1 MPWDDKSG
9 GGGPWGQGPSGGGT
23 GGGRGNGSG
32 GPGGGQGPDLEE
44 ILRRGQERFRQSFP
58 GGGGQG
64 GGLGFRGILVGI
76 AVLIAI
82 WLVSGFYRVQPDE
95 QGVVLRFG
103 AYQDTTNPGLNY
115 HLPYPIETVYTPQVT
130 RVNRVDVGMRTSE
143 ETRTVR
149 QGTVRDVP
157 EESLMLTGD
166 ENIIDIDFSVFWVI
180 NNAQDYLFNIQNPV
194 GTVKAVAESSMREV
208 VGQSNIQP
216 LLTEGRQQ
224 AEARVQDLMQNLLD
238 EYGAGI
244 RITQVQIQD
253 SNPPAAVID
262 AFRDVQAARA
272 DAERSR
278 NEAESYANRV
288 LPQARGESE
297 RIEQEAAAYRDQTVE
312 EAEGQAR
319 RFLSIYGEYAQAPD
333 VTRQRM
339 YLETMER
346 VLGKMNKVLVDGD
359 SGSGVVP
366 YLPLTEVERRRN
378 TQQEAN

>member
-9 GGGPWGQGPSGGGT
+9 GGGPWGQGPSGGG
-23 GGGRGNGSG
+23 RGNGSG
-32 GPGGGQGPDLEE
+32 GPGGSGGQGPDLEE

-58 GGGGQG
+58 GGAG
-64 GGLGFRGILVGI
+64 GGLGPRGILAGVVVV
-76 AVLIAI
+76 ALI
-82 WLVSGFYRVQPDE
+82 WLASGFYRVQPDE

-103 AYQDTTNPGLNY
+103 EFVATTQPGLNY
-115 HLPYPIETVYTPQVT
+115 HWPYPIESADTPKVT
-130 RVNRVDVGMRTSE
+130 RVNRVDVGMRTGE
-143 ETRTVR
+143 DTRSVR
-149 QGTVRDVP
+149 QGAVRDVP

-180 NNAQDYLFNIQNPV
+180 KDAGDYLFNIQNPV

-208 VGQSNIQP
+208 VGESNIQP
-216 LLTEGRQQ
+216 LLTEGRQR
-224 AEARVQDLMQNLLD
+224 AETRVTDLMQTLLD

-244 RITQVQIQD
+244 RITQVQIQG
-253 SNPPAAVID
+253 SNPPSAVID

-288 LPQARGESE
+288 LPEARGQAE

-333 VTRQRM
+333 VTRRRM

-346 VLGKMNKVLVDGD
+346 VLNKMNKVIIDGQ

-366 YLPLTEVERRRN
+366 YLPLPEVERRRTN
-378 TQQEAN
+378 AQEAN

>member
-9 GGGPWGQGPSGGGT
+9 GGGPWGQGPSGGG
-23 GGGRGNGSG
+23 RGNGAG
-32 GPGGGQGPDLEE
+32 GPGGQGGQGPDLEE

-58 GGGGQG
+58 GGSG
-64 GGLGFRGILVGI
+64 GGLGTRGLLVGLAILVL
-76 AVLIAI
+76 V
-82 WLVSGFYRVQPDE
+82 WLASGFYRVQPDE

-103 AYQDTTNPGLNY
+103 EYIKTTQPGLNY
-115 HLPYPIETVYTPQVT
+115 RMPYPIEAAYTPKVT
-130 RVNRVDVGMRTSE
+130 RVNRVDVGMRQGE
-143 ETRTVR
+143 DTRSVR
-149 QGTVRDVP
+149 QGAVRDVP

-180 NNAQDYLFNIQNPV
+180 KDAGDYLFNIQNPV

-208 VGQSNIQP
+208 VGESNIQP
-216 LLTEGRQQ
+216 LLTEGRQA
-224 AEARVQDLMQNLLD
+224 AETKVTDLMQNLLD

-244 RITQVQIQD
+244 RITQVQIQG
-253 SNPPAAVID
+253 SNPPSAVID

-278 NEAESYANRV
+278 NEAESYSNRV
-288 LPQARGESE
+288 LPEARGAAE

-319 RFLSIYGEYAQAPD
+319 RFLSIYGEYAQAPE

-346 VLGKMNKVLVDGD
+346 VLNNMNKVLIDSDG
-359 SGSGVVP
+359 GSGVVP
-366 YLPLTEVERRRN
+366 YLPLPEVERRRN
-378 TQQEAN
+378 NATQETN

>member
-9 GGGPWGQGPSGGGT
+9 GGGPWGQGPSGGG
-23 GGGRGNGSG
+23 RGNGAG
-32 GPGGGQGPDLEE
+32 GPGGQGGQGPDLEE

-58 GGGGQG
+58 GGSG
-64 GGLGFRGILVGI
+64 GGLGARGLLVGLAILVL
-76 AVLIAI
+76 V
-82 WLVSGFYRVQPDE
+82 WLASGFYRVQPDE

-103 AYQDTTNPGLNY
+103 EYIKTTQPGLNY
-115 HLPYPIETVYTPQVT
+115 RMPYPIEAAYTPKVT
-130 RVNRVDVGMRTSE
+130 RVNRVDVGMRTGE
-143 ETRTVR
+143 DTRSVR
-149 QGTVRDVP
+149 QGAVRDVP

-180 NNAQDYLFNIQNPV
+180 KDAGDYLFNIQNPV

-208 VGQSNIQP
+208 VGESNIQP
-216 LLTEGRQQ
+216 LLTEGRQA
-224 AEARVQDLMQNLLD
+224 AETKVTDLMQNLLD

-244 RITQVQIQD
+244 RITQVQIQG
-253 SNPPAAVID
+253 SNPPSAVID

-278 NEAESYANRV
+278 NEAESYSNRV
-288 LPQARGESE
+288 LPEARGAAE

-319 RFLSIYGEYAQAPD
+319 RFLSIYGEYAQAPE

-346 VLGKMNKVLVDGD
+346 VLNNMNKVLIDSDG
-359 SGSGVVP
+359 GSGVVP
-366 YLPLTEVERRRN
+366 YLPLPEVERRRN
-378 TQQEAN
+378 NATQETN

>member
-9 GGGPWGQGPSGGGT
+9 GGGPWGQGPSGGG
-23 GGGRGNGSG
+23 RGNGSG
-32 GPGGGQGPDLEE
+32 GPGGPGGQGPDLEE

-58 GGGGQG
+58 GGSG
-64 GGLGFRGILVGI
+64 GGLGTRGILIGL
-76 AVLIAI
+76 AVLVLV
-82 WLVSGFYRVQPDE
+82 WLGSGFYRVQPDE

-103 AYQDTTNPGLNY
+103 EYVTTTQPGLNY
-115 HLPYPIETVYTPQVT
+115 HLPYPIESVYTPKVT
-130 RVNRVDVGMRTSE
+130 RVNRVDVGMRTGE
-143 ETRTVR
+143 ETRSVR
-149 QGTVRDVP
+149 QGAVRDVP

-180 NNAQDYLFNIQNPV
+180 KDAGDYLFNIQNPV

-288 LPQARGESE
+288 LPEARGQAE

-319 RFLSIYGEYAQAPD
+319 RFLSIYGEYAQAPN

-346 VLGKMNKVLVDGD
+346 VLNNMNKVLIDGD

-366 YLPLTEVERRRN
+366 YLPLPEVERRRN
-378 TQQEAN
+378 AQQETN

>member
-9 GGGPWGQGPSGGGT
+9 GGGPWGQGPSGGG
-23 GGGRGNGSG
+23 RGNGSG
-32 GPGGGQGPDLEE
+32 GPGGPGGQGPDLEE

-58 GGGGQG
+58 GGSG
-64 GGLGFRGILVGI
+64 GGIGTRGIIAGVVVLALV
-76 AVLIAI
+76 
-82 WLVSGFYRVQPDE
+82 WLASGFYRVLPDE

-103 AYQDTTNPGLNY
+103 EYVKTTQPGLNY
-115 HLPYPIETVYTPQVT
+115 ALPYPIETVYKPKVT
-130 RVNRVDVGMRTSE
+130 RVNRVAVGVASAVNQRAG
-143 ETRTVR
+143 TRN
-149 QGTVRDVP
+149 GSD
-157 EESLMLTGD
+157 ESLMLTGD
-166 ENIIDIDFSVFWVI
+166 ENIIEIDFEVFWVI
-180 NNAQDYLFNIQNPV
+180 KDAKDYLFNIQNPE
-194 GTVKAVAESSMREV
+194 GTVKDIAESSMREF

-216 LLTEGRQQ
+216 LLTEGRSL
-224 AEARVQDLMQNLLD
+224 VQDSVQELMQGLLD

-244 RITQVQIQD
+244 EITEVNLQG
-253 SNPPAAVID
+253 SNPPSAVID
-262 AFRDVQAARA
+262 AFLDVQAARA

-288 LPQARGESE
+288 LPEARGQAE

-346 VLGKMNKVLVDGD
+346 VLNQMNKVLIDGD

-366 YLPLTEVERRRN
+366 YLPLPEVERRRTA
-378 TQQEAN
+378 TQETN

>member
-9 GGGPWGQGPSGGGT
+9 GGGPWGQGPSGGG
-23 GGGRGNGSG
+23 RGNGSG
-32 GPGGGQGPDLEE
+32 GPGGSGGGQGPDLEE

-58 GGGGQG
+58 GGGQG
-64 GGLGFRGILVGI
+64 GGGIGTRGILLGI
-76 AVLIAI
+76 AVLVIV
-82 WLVSGFYRVQPDE
+82 WLASGFYRVQPDE

-103 AYQDTTNPGLNY
+103 EYLKTTNPGLNY
-115 HLPYPIETVYTPQVT
+115 HLPYPVETVYTPKVT
-130 RVNRVDVGMRTSE
+130 RVNRVDVGMRTGE
-143 ETRTVR
+143 DTRSVR
-149 QGTVRDVP
+149 QGAVRDVP

-180 NNAQDYLFNIQNPV
+180 KDAKDYLFNIQNPV

-208 VGQSNIQP
+208 VGQTNIQP

-253 SNPPAAVID
+253 SNPPSAVIA

-278 NEAESYANRV
+278 NEAESYANQV
-288 LPQARGESE
+288 LPEARGEAE

-319 RFLSIYGEYAQAPD
+319 RFLSIYGEYALAPE

-346 VLGKMNKVLVDGD
+346 VLNNMNKVLIDGD

-366 YLPLTEVERRRN
+366 YLPLPEVDRRRN
-378 TQQEAN
+378 TTQEAN

>member
-1 MPWDDKSG
+1 M
-9 GGGPWGQGPSGGGT
+9 
-23 GGGRGNGSG
+23 
-32 GPGGGQGPDLEE
+32 
-44 ILRRGQERFRQSFP
+44 QER
-58 GGGGQG
+58 GGDEPLA
-64 GGLGFRGILVGI
+64 LGEAPVDGHAPHVG
-76 AVLIAI
+76 AA
-82 WLVSGFYRVQPDE
+82 R
-95 QGVVLRFG
+95 
-103 AYQDTTNPGLNY
+103 
-115 HLPYPIETVYTPQVT
+115 
-130 RVNRVDVGMRTSE
+130 DVGDE
-143 ETRTVR
+143 A
-149 QGTVRDVP
+149 
-157 EESLMLTGD
+157 LMLTGD

-366 YLPLTEVERRRN
+366 YLPLPEVERRRN

>member
-9 GGGPWGQGPSGGGT
+9 GGGPWGQGPSGGG
-23 GGGRGNGSG
+23 RGNGSG
-32 GPGGGQGPDLEE
+32 GPGGSGGGQGPDLEE

-58 GGGGQG
+58 GGGQG
-64 GGLGFRGILVGI
+64 GGGIGTRGILLGI
-76 AVLIAI
+76 AVLVIV
-82 WLVSGFYRVQPDE
+82 WLASGFYRVQPDE

-103 AYQDTTNPGLNY
+103 EYLKTTNPGLNY
-115 HLPYPIETVYTPQVT
+115 HLPYPVETVYTPKVT
-130 RVNRVDVGMRTSE
+130 RVNRVDVGMRTGE
-143 ETRTVR
+143 DTRSVR
-149 QGTVRDVP
+149 QGAVRDVP

-180 NNAQDYLFNIQNPV
+180 KDAKDYLFNIQNPV

-208 VGQSNIQP
+208 VGQTNIQP

-253 SNPPAAVID
+253 SNPPSAVIA

-278 NEAESYANRV
+278 NEAESYANQV
-288 LPQARGESE
+288 LPEARGEAE

-319 RFLSIYGEYAQAPD
+319 RFLSIYGEYALAPE

-346 VLGKMNKVLVDGD
+346 VLNNMNKVLIDSD

-366 YLPLTEVERRRN
+366 YLPLPEVDRRRN
-378 TQQEAN
+378 TTQEAN

>member
-9 GGGPWGQGPSGGGT
+9 GGGPWGQGPSGGG
-23 GGGRGNGSG
+23 RGNGSG
-32 GPGGGQGPDLEE
+32 GPGGAGGPGGQGPDLEE

-58 GGGGQG
+58 GGAG
-64 GGLGFRGILVGI
+64 GGIGARGILVGVV
-76 AVLIAI
+76 VLALV
-82 WLVSGFYRVQPDE
+82 WLASGFYRVQPDE

-103 AYQDTTNPGLNY
+103 EYSKTTQPGLNY
-115 HLPYPIETVYTPQVT
+115 RLPYPIESVYTPKVT
-130 RVNRVDVGMRTSE
+130 RVNRVDVGMRAGE
-143 ETRTVR
+143 DTRSVR
-149 QGTVRDVP
+149 QGAVRDVP

-180 NNAQDYLFNIQNPV
+180 KDADDYLFNIQNPV

-208 VGQSNIQP
+208 VGESNIQP
-216 LLTEGRQQ
+216 LLTEGRLQ
-224 AEARVQDLMQNLLD
+224 AQARVSDLMQNLLD

-244 RITQVQIQD
+244 RITQVQIQG
-253 SNPPAAVID
+253 SNPPSAVID

-288 LPQARGESE
+288 LPEARGQAE
-297 RIEQEAAAYRDQTVE
+297 RVEQEAAAYRDQTVE

-319 RFLSIYGEYAQAPD
+319 RFLSIYGEYALAPN

-346 VLGKMNKVLVDGD
+346 VLDKMNKVLIDGD

-366 YLPLTEVERRRN
+366 YLPLPEVERRRN
-378 TQQEAN
+378 ATQEAN

>member
-9 GGGPWGQGPSGGGT
+9 GGGPWGQGPSGGG
-23 GGGRGNGSG
+23 RGNGSG
-32 GPGGGQGPDLEE
+32 GPGGPGGQGPDLEE

-58 GGGGQG
+58 GGSG
-64 GGLGFRGILVGI
+64 GGGIGTRGIIAGVVVLALV
-76 AVLIAI
+76 
-82 WLVSGFYRVQPDE
+82 WLASGFYRVLPDE

-103 AYQDTTNPGLNY
+103 EYVKTTQPGLNY
-115 HLPYPIETVYTPQVT
+115 LLPYPIETVYKPKVT
-130 RVNRVDVGMRTSE
+130 RVNRVTVGVATPANQRSG
-143 ETRTVR
+143 VR
-149 QGTVRDVP
+149 NGSD
-157 EESLMLTGD
+157 ESLMLTGD
-166 ENIIDIDFSVFWVI
+166 ENIIEIDFEVFWVI
-180 NNAQDYLFNIQNPV
+180 KDAKDYLFNIQNPE
-194 GTVKAVAESSMREV
+194 GTVKDIAESSMREF

-216 LLTEGRQQ
+216 LLTEGRSL
-224 AEARVQDLMQNLLD
+224 VQDSVQELMQGLLD
-238 EYGAGI
+238 DYGAGI
-244 RITQVQIQD
+244 QITEVNLQG
-253 SNPPAAVID
+253 SNPPSAVID
-262 AFRDVQAARA
+262 AFLDVQAARA

-288 LPQARGESE
+288 LPEARGEAE

-346 VLGKMNKVLVDGD
+346 VLNSMNKVLIDGD

-366 YLPLTEVERRRN
+366 YLPLPEVERRRAA
-378 TQQEAN
+378 TQQETN

>member
-9 GGGPWGQGPSGGGT
+9 GGGPWGQGPSGGG
-23 GGGRGNGSG
+23 RGNGSG
-32 GPGGGQGPDLEE
+32 GPGGPGGQGPDLEE

-58 GGGGQG
+58 GGSGGNIG
-64 GGLGFRGILVGI
+64 MRGILAGVV
-76 AVLIAI
+76 VLALI
-82 WLVSGFYRVQPDE
+82 WLGSGFYRVQPDE

-103 AYQDTTNPGLNY
+103 EYLKTTQPGLNY
-115 HLPYPIETVYTPQVT
+115 RLPYPIESVYTPKVT
-130 RVNRVDVGMRTSE
+130 RVNRVDVGMRAGE
-143 ETRTVR
+143 DTRSVR
-149 QGTVRDVP
+149 QGAVRDVP

-180 NNAQDYLFNIQNPV
+180 KDAGDYLFNIQNPV

-208 VGQSNIQP
+208 VGESNIQP
-216 LLTEGRQQ
+216 LLTEGRLQ
-224 AEARVQDLMQNLLD
+224 AQARVSDLMQNLLD

-244 RITQVQIQD
+244 RITQVQIQG

-272 DAERSR
+272 DAERAR

-288 LPQARGESE
+288 LPEARGQAE

-346 VLGKMNKVLVDGD
+346 VLNKMNKVLIDGD

-366 YLPLTEVERRRN
+366 YLPLPEVERRRAA
-378 TQQEAN
+378 TQETN

>member
-9 GGGPWGQGPSGGGT
+9 GGGPWGQGPSGGG
-23 GGGRGNGSG
+23 RGNGSG
-32 GPGGGQGPDLEE
+32 GPGGPGGQGPDLEE

-58 GGGGQG
+58 GGSGGNIG
-64 GGLGFRGILVGI
+64 MRGILAGVV
-76 AVLIAI
+76 VLALI
-82 WLVSGFYRVQPDE
+82 WLGSGFYRVQPDE

-103 AYQDTTNPGLNY
+103 EYLKTTQPGLNY
-115 HLPYPIETVYTPQVT
+115 RLPYPIESVYTPKVT
-130 RVNRVDVGMRTSE
+130 RVNRVDVGMRAGE
-143 ETRTVR
+143 DTRSVR
-149 QGTVRDVP
+149 QGAVRDVP

-180 NNAQDYLFNIQNPV
+180 KDAGDYLFNIQNPV

-208 VGQSNIQP
+208 VGESNIQP
-216 LLTEGRQQ
+216 LLTEGRLQ
-224 AEARVQDLMQNLLD
+224 AQARVSDLMQNLLD

-244 RITQVQIQD
+244 RITQVQIQG

-288 LPQARGESE
+288 LPEARGQAE

-319 RFLSIYGEYAQAPD
+319 RFLSIYGEYAQAPN

-346 VLGKMNKVLVDGD
+346 VLNNMNKVLIDGE

-366 YLPLTEVERRRN
+366 YLPLPEVERRR
-378 TQQEAN
+378 TATQEAN

>member
-9 GGGPWGQGPSGGGT
+9 GGGPWGQGPSGGG
-23 GGGRGNGSG
+23 RGNGSG
-32 GPGGGQGPDLEE
+32 GGSGGSGGQGPDLEE

-58 GGGGQG
+58 GGGQG
-64 GGLGFRGILVGI
+64 GGIGTRGILVGLV
-76 AVLIAI
+76 VLVLV
-82 WLVSGFYRVQPDE
+82 WLASGFYRVQPDE

-103 AYQDTTNPGLNY
+103 EYIKTTQPGLNY
-115 HLPYPIETVYTPQVT
+115 RLPYPIESAYTPKVT
-130 RVNRVDVGMRTSE
+130 RVNRADVGMRLSE
-143 ETRTVR
+143 NSRTVR
-149 QGTVRDVP
+149 QGAGRDVP

-166 ENIIDIDFSVFWVI
+166 ENIIDIDFAVLWVI
-180 NNAQDYLFNIQNPV
+180 KDAGDYLFNIQNPV

-216 LLTEGRQQ
+216 LLTEGRRE
-224 AEARVQDLMQNLLD
+224 AEVRVLELMQSLLD
-238 EYGAGI
+238 DYRAGI

-262 AFRDVQAARA
+262 AFRDVQKARA
-272 DAERSR
+272 DAERFR
-278 NEAESYANRV
+278 NEAEAYANKV
-288 LPQARGESE
+288 LPEARGQAE
-297 RIEQEAAAYRDQTVE
+297 RIEQEAAAYRDQAVE
-312 EAEGQAR
+312 EAEGQAQ

-346 VLGKMNKVLVDGD
+346 VLNNMNKVLIDGD

-366 YLPLTEVERRRN
+366 YLPLPEVERRRN